1 MQCSKRCGSHTD
13 NELTRTSDIVLNV
26 LPILVHLI
34 FKRETIIIVFVRSTS
49 EMLSNYTTLPFIV
62 TKSLISLKSIRNI

>member
-1 MQCSKRCGSHTD
+1 M
-13 NELTRTSDIVLNV
+13 LNV